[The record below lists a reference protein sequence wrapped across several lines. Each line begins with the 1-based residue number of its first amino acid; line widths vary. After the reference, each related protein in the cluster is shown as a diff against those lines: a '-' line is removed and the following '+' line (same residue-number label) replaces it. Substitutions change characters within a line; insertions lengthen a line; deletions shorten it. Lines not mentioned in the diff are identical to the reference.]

1 MKTQGITIVLLGFF
15 AGALTGEVLQPVCDK
30 NSSSSVAVRNDA
42 FCDCERDSVEEEPDT
57 GACSFHSVGKLVF
70 QCKKDIG
77 AEPKFLF
84 ASRLSDGI
92 CDCCDGSD
100 ENVAINGGIV
110 CADTCESSFL
120 VSKRSALLWHRT
132 VQAGKHKRQEL
143 LNALYRKR
151 KKETEM
157 FSNLEDQ
164 LKEIGEM
171 RLKMK
176 FYDEKYSHRESS
188 ERFRLL
194 RERLINCASGER
206 EFCEFFH
213 PGFFSDDEL
222 SDFDIPEAQKKNW
235 KPRAKIL
242 TSPSELAYLNEMSG
256 TKRVRASVCQT
267 RDIFRDDMFR
277 ICVTAG
283 ELLTYLESS
292 AGSNPVR
299 IRHHERHLFGKFVDE
314 GEYGYM
320 MGACA
325 LGEFF
330 AIVASPITL
339 MVYGA
344 SVGLSHVQTVAWQY
358 VEACNEE
365 AGKEDEGGGKL
376 PAALV
381 SACRTLVNMYT
392 PGTVESNVM
401 VYLDWSSYSAL
412 ARLYDFVLPYVE
424 WYNTL
429 SRIVWYAPSL
439 YHQFYFTNASVALP
453 EARMNCLLRAG
464 IQAAE
469 KETLKLSAKL
479 EEERRAQ
486 EALKKSELIAEDG
499 TEAEEEDSTDDSPS
513 GEKSKPKRRAN
524 KKKRPNKKNSKS
536 EERVDYGFRK
546 EWEAVRGVCLE
557 KEVASYQYK
566 FCFFKEVKQG
576 TTLLGKFSGWG
587 TRADFHAREEERKS
601 KEKQQKSRK
610 TKLVEVAV
618 DGIELLGD
626 LTGLKPDVGADEAP
640 FNSTLYETQVSLC
653 VYLSLRD
660 LDSLCSPPRFPPH
673 PPPLN
678 TFPGLQ
684 QWRSLRRAE
693 KASLRANIVSMLA

>member
-1 MKTQGITIVLLGFF
+1 MRSNALAFILLGFF
-15 AGALTGEVLQPVCDK
+15 ARVLSGEVLVCEK
-30 NSSSSVAVRNDA
+30 NSTASRGLRRIDA
-42 FCDCERDSVEEEPDT
+42 YCDCMRDSAEEEPDS
-57 GACSFHSVGKLVF
+57 GACSFHSVGRRVF

-77 AEPKFLF
+77 AEPKYLF
-84 ASRLSDGI
+84 ASRLSDGV

-100 ENVAINGGIV
+100 EDVAMNGGII
-110 CADTCESSFL
+110 CTDTCESSFL
-120 VSKRSALLWHRT
+120 ISKRSALLWHRT

-164 LKEIGEM
+164 LKEIREM
-171 RLKMK
+171 RLTMK
-176 FYDEKYSHRESS
+176 FYNEKYSHRESS
-188 ERFRLL
+188 ERFRLM
-194 RERLINCASGER
+194 RERLINCASGEQ
-206 EFCEFFH
+206 EFCDFFH

-235 KPRAKIL
+235 KPRAKIS
-242 TSPSELAYLNEMSG
+242 TTPSELAYLNEMSG

-267 RDIFRDDMFR
+267 RDIFRDDMYR
-277 ICVTAG
+277 ICTTAG
-283 ELLTYLESS
+283 ELLTYLESP

-314 GEYGYM
+314 GEYGFM

-330 AIVASPITL
+330 AFVVSPVTL

-344 SVGLSHVQTVAWQY
+344 SVGFSQVQSVAWRY
-358 VEACNEE
+358 VEACNVGAKKEE
-365 AGKEDEGGGKL
+365 GELKL

-381 SACRTLVNMYT
+381 SVCRTLVNMYT

-412 ARLYDFVLPYVE
+412 ARLYDFILPYVE

-429 SRIVWYAPSL
+429 SRVVWYAPSL
-439 YHQFYFTNASVALP
+439 YHQFYFTNASMALP

-479 EEERRAQ
+479 DEERRAQ
-486 EALKKSELIAEDG
+486 EALKKSDLLGEDG
-499 TEAEEEDSTDDSPS
+499 TGTEEEEDNTDDSLSS
-513 GEKSKPKRRAN
+513 GEKSKLKRRAN

-557 KEVASYQYK
+557 KEMASYQYK

-576 TTLLGKFSGWG
+576 TTLLGKFYGWG
-587 TRADFHAREEERKS
+587 TRADFHAREEERKT
-601 KEKQQKSRK
+601 KEKKQKSRQA
-610 TKLVEVAV
+610 TLVEVAV

-640 FNSTLYETQVSLC
+640 HNSTLYEAQVSAVC
-653 VYLSLRD
+653 VS
-660 LDSLCSPPRFPPH
+660 
-673 PPPLN
+673 
-678 TFPGLQ
+678 TIAGL
-684 QWRSLRRAE
+684 
-693 KASLRANIVSMLA
+693 